1 MTQPTARQAIDT
13 ARDVHPA
20 FSHDSTPDA
29 VALRRLALYQ
39 QELLAKIVE
48 ARLDAVH
55 EEQTIAL
62 PLTDFDAGV
71 LLNPYLRVHGGSVTY
86 TDSTVRRPQ
95 PLRFVEYP
103 LRLDEIVTD
112 DEPKVYL
119 AAGRLM
125 LLGTVES
132 WQNIASIT
140 VDLFPRGPDTL
151 KLNET
156 LVLPGSPLRACAADL
171 AAFMA
176 VRAGVTVTDP
186 QPAQTGYLDEV
197 TERRRAHVGTVRET
211 W

>member
-1 MTQPTARQAIDT
+1 MQPTARQAIDA
-13 ARDVHPA
+13 ARDFHPA
-20 FSHDSTPDA
+20 FSRDSTPDA

-39 QELLAKIVE
+39 QELLAQIME
-48 ARLDAVH
+48 TRLSAVH
-55 EEQTIAL
+55 ETQEVAL

-71 LLNPYLRVHGGSVTY
+71 ILNPYLRVHGGSVAY
-86 TDSTVRRPQ
+86 TDSLTRRPK

-119 AAGRLM
+119 TAGRLH
-125 LLGTVES
+125 LLGTADD
-132 WQNIASIT
+132 WQDIATMT

-151 KLNET
+151 ALNDR

-176 VRAGVTVTDP
+176 MRADVTVMDP
-186 QPAQTGYLDEV
+186 MPAKMGYLDEV
-197 TERRRAHVGTVRET
+197 TERRRAHVGVVTEI